1 MYSAENAD
9 LKRGSADN
17 PTGLWLVDKPEGVS
31 SFGVVARLRRV
42 TGIKKVGHTGTLDPL
57 ATGLMVLLVG
67 KDFTRLAQ
75 GLTKLDKVYEVTF
88 QLGTTSTTDDEE
100 GEKTVVSD
108 RQPAMHEIEAAIL
121 ELTGEIEQTPPIYS
135 AIKIGGQR
143 AYKLARR
150 GEQPKLAPRP
160 VKVYEWTEIEYAYPV
175 LKATIA
181 VGSGTYIRSLARD
194 LGEKLG
200 TGAYMTALRR
210 TRVGDFQIA
219 EAMTLDYLEKI

>member
-9 LKRGSADN
+9 LKRGTAED
-17 PTGLWLVDKPEGVS
+17 PVGLWLVDKPEGVS

-75 GLTKLDKVYEVTF
+75 GLTKLDKVYEVTI

-100 GEKTVVSD
+100 GEKTQVSD
-108 RQPAMHEIEAAIL
+108 HRPTLQEVQAVIQG
-121 ELTGEIEQTPPIYS
+121 LTGTIEQTPPIYS
-135 AIKIGGQR
+135 AIKVGGQR

-150 GEQPKLAPRP
+150 GEQPKLLSRP
-160 VKVYEWTEIEYAYPV
+160 VKVYEWANVEYAYPL
-175 LKATIA
+175 LKATIV

-194 LGEKLG
+194 LGEGLG

-219 EAMTLDYLEKI
+219 DAMTLDYLEKI

>member
-9 LKRGSADN
+9 LKRGSADE

-88 QLGTTSTTDDEE
+88 RLGMTSTTDDEE
-100 GEKTVVSD
+100 GEKTVCGD
-108 RQPAMHEIEAAIL
+108 RQPSLHEIEAAIQ

-135 AIKIGGQR
+135 AIKIEGQR

-150 GEQPKLAPRP
+150 GEQPNLAPRP
-160 VKVYEWTEIEYAYPV
+160 VKVYEWSKIEYTYPV
-175 LKATIA
+175 LKATIS

-219 EAMTLDYLEKI
+219 DAVTLDYLEKI